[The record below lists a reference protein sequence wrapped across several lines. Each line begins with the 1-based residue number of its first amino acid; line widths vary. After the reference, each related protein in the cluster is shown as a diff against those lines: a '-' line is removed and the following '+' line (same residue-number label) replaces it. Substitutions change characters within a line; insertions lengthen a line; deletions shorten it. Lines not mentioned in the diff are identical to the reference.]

1 MFLCLKTAIFLQGH
15 VRSRMKFA
23 KTCYL
28 YLTEIQ
34 LVSVAKST
42 YILFWE
48 VSIYASLKVLF
59 FKVIAVL
66 FDEKRKVSTHKK
78 FSSSEM
84 ILYPLTISFSS
95 TTSHTTYFPKSTTFS
110 TPKLMCFPSFCI
122 FLLLV
127 YLKMFWWYP
136 IWNYLW
142 IFRFKRLES
151 ESILKYQNI
160 LKVIQ

>member
-110 TPKLMCFPSFCI
+110 TPKLMCFPRFAFFY
-122 FLLLV
+122 FL
-127 YLKMFWWYP
+127 Y
-136 IWNYLW
+136 I
-142 IFRFKRLES
+142 
-151 ESILKYQNI
+151 
-160 LKVIQ
+160 